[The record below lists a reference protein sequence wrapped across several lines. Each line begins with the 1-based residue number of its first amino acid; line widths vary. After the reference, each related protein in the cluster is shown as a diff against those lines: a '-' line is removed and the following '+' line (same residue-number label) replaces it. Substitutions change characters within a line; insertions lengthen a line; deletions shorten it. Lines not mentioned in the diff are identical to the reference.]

1 MQPRS
6 AAIVLFV
13 SFLAACGPMSST
25 PQSPPTATSLAGRI
39 TFAGSTTIQPLADKL
54 GQAFKQHNPGV
65 TLDIAAGGSVVGIQA
80 IHAGTVDLGMASRAL
95 TSDEAQGITPRQIAV
110 DVIAIV
116 VHPSNPV
123 KSLTMDQLRG
133 IYMGKTTDWSEVGG
147 QSRPIVAVVREKN
160 SGTRGAFNELVLDN
174 QEPAAPSV
182 QTAVTAGDVA
192 AAVAGNPAAIG
203 YVGFG
208 NLESSLRVVAIDGV
222 LPTEETAQSG
232 AYRLVRPLFL
242 LAGPL
247 TQPLALTF
255 VDFTLGAEG
264 QQIVKAN
271 GWVPVK

>member
-6 AAIVLFV
+6 AAIALFTLL
-13 SFLAACGPMSST
+13 LAACSPIASAPT
-25 PQSPPTATSLAGRI
+25 PSPTAIPLAGRI
-39 TFAGSTTIQPLADKL
+39 TFAGSTTVQPLADKL

-95 TSDEAQGITPRQIAV
+95 TPDEAQGITPRQIAV

-116 VHPSNPV
+116 IHPSNPV
-123 KSLTMDQLRG
+123 KTLTMDQLRS
-133 IYMGKTTDWSEVGG
+133 IYMGKTVDWGEVGG

-160 SGTRGAFNELVLDN
+160 SGTRGAFNELVLNN
-174 QEPAAPSV
+174 QEPAAPAM

-192 AAVAGNPAAIG
+192 AAVANNPAAIG

-222 LPTEETAQSG
+222 LPTEEAAQGG
-232 AYRLVRPLFL
+232 AYRLVRPLL
-242 LAGPL
+242 LLSGPL

-264 QQIVKAN
+264 QQIVKTN
-271 GWVPVK
+271 GWVPGK

>member
-160 SGTRGAFNELVLDN
+160 SGTRGAFDELVLDN
-174 QEPAAPSV
+174 QEPAAPAM

-222 LPTEETAQSG
+222 LPAEETAQSG

-255 VDFTLGAEG
+255 VDFTLGVEG
-264 QQIVKAN
+264 QQIVKTN

>member
-6 AAIVLFV
+6 AALILLALL
-13 SFLAACGPMSST
+13 LAACSPMAGA
-25 PQSPPTATSLAGRI
+25 PQPSPAATSLAGRI

-123 KSLTMDQLRG
+123 KGLTMDQLRS

-174 QEPAAPSV
+174 QEPAAPAM
-182 QTAVTAGDVA
+182 QTAVTAGDVT

-208 NLESSLRVVAIDGV
+208 NLESSIRAVAIDGT
-222 LPTEETAQSG
+222 LPSEETAQSG

-264 QQIVKAN
+264 QHIVKTN
-271 GWVPVK
+271 GWVPIK

>member
-1 MQPRS
+1 
-6 AAIVLFV
+6 
-13 SFLAACGPMSST
+13 
-25 PQSPPTATSLAGRI
+25 
-39 TFAGSTTIQPLADKL
+39 
-54 GQAFKQHNPGV
+54 
-65 TLDIAAGGSVVGIQA
+65 
-80 IHAGTVDLGMASRAL
+80 
-95 TSDEAQGITPRQIAV
+95 V

-116 VHPSNPV
+116 VHPSSPV
-123 KSLTMDQLRG
+123 KNLTLDQLRS

-147 QSRPIVAVVREKN
+147 QKQPIVAVVREKN
-160 SGTRGAFNELVLDN
+160 SGTRGAFNELALDN
-174 QEPAAPSV
+174 QEPAAPAT

-192 AAVAGNPAAIG
+192 AAVANNPAAIG

-208 NLESSLRVVAIDGV
+208 NLESSIRAVAIEGT
-222 LPTEETAQSG
+222 LPSEETAQSG

-264 QQIVKAN
+264 QQIVKTN